1 MTTALII
8 TLFIIQLITIF
19 VIVILNSKLSKFND
33 LEKRQNELVNEMD
46 NAISV
51 YLMEMREEN
60 DRLINELKK
69 PVDSKN
75 KARIT
80 SEVPIHT
87 VTEQPVMKQ
96 METLQNQ
103 PDSIKQEEQLTEIQP
118 RKFVPV
124 KQAVNAYNKQ
134 KNEPIEELEE
144 TTSIEAQLFSK
155 EDNNETKQP
164 TFEQQVV
171 AHYRD
176 GKSIEEIAKMMQRGK
191 TEIELL
197 VKFHA

>member
-1 MTTALII
+1 MIIALIT
-8 TLFIIQLITIF
+8 TLFLIQLITIF
-19 VIVILNSKLSKFND
+19 VIVILNTKLSKFQD

-46 NAISV
+46 NTISV

-69 PVDSKN
+69 PAVTLN
-75 KARIT
+75 KAPNL
-80 SEVPIHT
+80 SEEPIQT
-87 VTEQPVMKQ
+87 AIKQP
-96 METLQNQ
+96 ETLTNQ
-103 PDSIKQEEQLTEIQP
+103 SPFTKEEDQLTEIQP

-124 KQAVNAYNKQ
+124 KQAANAYKKQ
-134 KNEPIEELEE
+134 KVEPMEELEE
-144 TTSIEAQLFSK
+144 ATLIEAQLFSK
-155 EDNNETKQP
+155 ENRTETKQP

-171 AHYRD
+171 EYYRN
-176 GKSIEEIAKMMQRGK
+176 GMTIEEIAKIMQRGK